1 MTEIEKLKKDIFLL
15 NVDLKNW
22 RTSYNITI
30 IMKQRD
36 EIEKLKK
43 ENERLS
49 KQINQLTRHDK

>member
-1 MTEIEKLKKDIFLL
+1 MEELERLKKDIFLL

-22 RTSYNITI
+22 RTSYNVTI

-36 EIEKLKK
+36 EIEQLKK

-49 KQINQLTRHDK
+49 KEINQLTRQ